1 LGERAVH
8 GGFPM
13 TAEPADTVWLVGSG
27 SLVPQT
33 PPRPHNSAL
42 TVQPPRVSLRTVLE
56 VATMTRS
63 VPAPRTD
70 VPPPPR
76 RAPKPRRHLRVDAI
90 TLALAALLLATLVL
104 RLWGIKQG
112 LPYIYNVDEESHFV
126 PKAITFFGHS
136 LNPNYF
142 LNPPAYSYV
151 LNVVFELWFGSRDA
165 VAHTYATNPTEVFVL
180 ARVVASVL
188 GTIAV
193 WLTYLT
199 GKRLFGRG
207 VGLAAAAI
215 FGFAFL
221 PIFYSHLALND
232 VPTLAPVAL
241 SLYGVAGVLRKGRL
255 RDYVI
260 AGIGIGLAAATKYT
274 GGITLLCLLAAAG
287 SNAAGSEHRHVPRR
301 LGAGLAAALAAFLV
315 ANPYALLDFSSF
327 INGVRQQAS
336 ETDAAKLGSSPVG
349 GIDYYLWTFTW
360 GIGWAPAVASV
371 IGAVLLAVR
380 RKLALALV
388 LIPAPIV
395 FIIFMGEQARYF
407 GRWLMP
413 TLPIVAILAGY
424 AAVEL
429 IRFVSRARVVPP
441 ALAAALVAVL
451 LLAQSVTAVVH
462 NDEVLSRPDTINTTR
477 AWMVEHIPIG
487 AKIVVEPMVPDNWT
501 YDSGRSL
508 LATPTGQ
515 RWTTF
520 DTAITNID
528 TNYHALIPGTYR
540 LVAPDQYESTL
551 RPHLLHLYEANGY
564 CYVVVGSLQ
573 AGRAYVKP
581 RVPEAIAY
589 YAALAKDGTLLFHI
603 SPYSPGASAVP
614 FNFDWSID
622 YYPRQYRLPGPEVSV
637 YQLHGDKCSP

>member
-1 LGERAVH
+1 
-8 GGFPM
+8 M
-13 TAEPADTVWLVGSG
+13 
-27 SLVPQT
+27 
-33 PPRPHNSAL
+33 
-42 TVQPPRVSLRTVLE
+42 LE

-63 VPAPRTD
+63 EHLPRAQ
-70 VPPPPR
+70 VPPTHREAKPSR
-76 RAPKPRRHLRVDAI
+76 RLRADAI
-90 TLALAALLLATLVL
+90 SVALAALLIVTLVL

-142 LNPPAYSYV
+142 NNPPAYSYV
-151 LNVVFELWFGSRDA
+151 LNLVFELWFGSRDA
-165 VAHTYATNPTEVFVL
+165 VAHAYATNPTEVYVV
-180 ARVVASVL
+180 ARVVAAVL
-188 GTIAV
+188 GTVAV

-207 VGLAAAAI
+207 VGLTAAAI
-215 FGFAFL
+215 FGLAFL

-241 SLYGVAGVLRKGRL
+241 SLYGVAGVLREGRL
-255 RDYVI
+255 RDYAI
-260 AGIGIGLAAATKYT
+260 AGIGVGLAAATKYT
-274 GGITLLCLLAAAG
+274 GGITLLCLLAAAASG
-287 SNAAGSEHRHVPRR
+287 AAGSEHRHVPRR
-301 LGAGLAAALAAFLV
+301 LLAGLGAALVAFLI

-327 INGVRQQAS
+327 INGVKQQAS
-336 ETDAAKLGSSPVG
+336 ETDAAKLGSSSVG

-371 IGAVLLAVR
+371 VGAVLLAVR
-380 RKLALALV
+380 RRLALALV

-429 IRFVSRARVVPP
+429 IRFVSRARAVRP
-441 ALAAALVAVL
+441 AFAAALVAVL

-477 AWMVEHIPIG
+477 AWMVNHIPAG
-487 AKIVVEPMVPDNWT
+487 AKIVVEPMVPASWA
-501 YDSGRSL
+501 YDAGRTL
-508 LATPTGQ
+508 TVTPSGQ
-515 RWTTF
+515 RWDLF
-520 DTAITNID
+520 NTAVTNID
-528 TNYHALIPGTYR
+528 TGYHALAAGVYR

-551 RPHLLHLYEANGY
+551 RPHLLHLYVANAY
-564 CYVVVGSLQ
+564 CWVVVSSLQ

-581 RVPEAIAY
+581 TVPKAIGY
-589 YAALAKDGTLLFHI
+589 YAALAKHGKLIFHI

-637 YQLHGDKCSP
+637 YKLHGEKCPS

>member
-1 LGERAVH
+1 
-8 GGFPM
+8 M
-13 TAEPADTVWLVGSG
+13 
-27 SLVPQT
+27 
-33 PPRPHNSAL
+33 
-42 TVQPPRVSLRTVLE
+42 LE

-63 VPAPRTD
+63 QH
-70 VPPPPR
+70 PPR
-76 RAPKPRRHLRVDAI
+76 GASPPAGRASLPRPRLHVDPI
-90 TLALAALLLATLVL
+90 PLAVAALLIATLVL

-142 LNPPAYSYV
+142 LNPPAYSYA
-151 LNVVFELWFGSRDA
+151 LNIVFELWFGSRDA
-165 VAHTYATNPTEVFVL
+165 VSHTFATNPTEVYVV

-188 GTIAV
+188 GTVAV

-207 VGLAAAAI
+207 AGLVAAAI

-241 SLYGVAGVLRKGRL
+241 SLYGVAGVLRYGRL
-255 RDYVI
+255 ADYVV

-274 GGITLLCLLAAAG
+274 GGITLLCLFAAAASG
-287 SNAAGSEHRHVPRR
+287 AAGGEHRHVPRR
-301 LGAGLAAALAAFLV
+301 LLAGLGAALVAFV
-315 ANPYALLDFSSF
+315 IANPYALLDFSSF
-327 INGVRQQAS
+327 INGVKQQAS

-371 IGAVLLAVR
+371 VGAVLLVVR

-395 FIIFMGEQARYF
+395 FIIFMGEQGRYF

-413 TLPIVAILAGY
+413 ILPIVAILAGY

-429 IRFVSRARVVPP
+429 IRFISRARAVRPF
-441 ALAAALVAVL
+441 AAALVAVL

-462 NDEVLSRPDTINTTR
+462 NDEVLSRPDTINTAR
-477 AWMVEHIPIG
+477 AWMVNHIPAA
-487 AKIVVEPMVPDNWT
+487 AKIVVEPMIPANWV
-501 YDSGRSL
+501 YDPGRSL
-508 LATPTGQ
+508 IATPSGE
-515 RWTTF
+515 RWRLF
-520 DTAITNID
+520 NTAITNID
-528 TNYHALIPGTYR
+528 TNYHALAPGVYR

-551 RPHLLHLYEANGY
+551 RPHLLHLYEANGF
-564 CYVVVGSLQ
+564 CWVVVSSLQ
-573 AGRAYVKP
+573 AGRAYVNP
-581 RVPEAIAY
+581 TVPEAIAY
-589 YAALAKDGTLLFHI
+589 YRALDKYGKLMFHI

-622 YYPRQYRLPGPEVSV
+622 YYPRQYRLPGPEISV
-637 YQLHGDKCSP
+637 YKLHGGKCTA

>member
-1 LGERAVH
+1 
-8 GGFPM
+8 
-13 TAEPADTVWLVGSG
+13 
-27 SLVPQT
+27 
-33 PPRPHNSAL
+33 
-42 TVQPPRVSLRTVLE
+42 VL
-56 VATMTRS
+56 
-63 VPAPRTD
+63 
-70 VPPPPR
+70 
-76 RAPKPRRHLRVDAI
+76 LI
-90 TLALAALLLATLVL
+90 ATLVL

-126 PKAITFFGHS
+126 PKAITFFGHP
-136 LNPNYF
+136 LNPYYF

-151 LNVVFELWFGSRDA
+151 LNIVFELWFGSRDA
-165 VAHTYATNPTEVFVL
+165 VVRAYTSNPTEVYVV

-207 VGLAAAAI
+207 VGLVAAAI
-215 FGFAFL
+215 FGLAFL

-241 SLYGVAGVLRKGRL
+241 SLYGTAGVLRRGRL
-255 RDYVI
+255 SDYVI
-260 AGIGIGLAAATKYT
+260 AGVGVGLAAATKYT
-274 GGITLLCLLAAAG
+274 GGITLVCLLVAAVCNVL
-287 SNAAGSEHRHVPRR
+287 SSEHRHVPRR
-301 LGAGLAAALAAFLV
+301 LLAGLVAALAAFLL

-327 INGVRQQAS
+327 IQGVRQQAS

-360 GIGWAPAVASV
+360 GLGWAPAVASV
-371 IGAVLLAVR
+371 MGAVLLVVR

-388 LIPAPIV
+388 LIPAPIL
-395 FIIFMGEQARYF
+395 FIIFMGEQSRYF

-413 TLPIVAILAGY
+413 IFPIAAILAGY

-429 IRFVSRARVVPP
+429 IKFISRARVVPP
-441 ALAAALVAVL
+441 ACAAALVAVV

-477 AWMVEHIPIG
+477 AWMVKHIPAG
-487 AKIVVEPMVPDNWT
+487 AKIVVEPMVPANWV
-501 YDSGRSL
+501 YDIDRSL
-508 LATPTGQ
+508 PATPSGQ
-515 RWTTF
+515 RWVPF
-520 DTAITNID
+520 NTAITNID
-528 TNYHALIPGTYR
+528 TDYHALPPHTYR
-540 LVAPDQYESTL
+540 LVQPDQYESTL
-551 RPHLLHLYEANGY
+551 RPKLLHLYVANGY
-564 CYVVVGSLQ
+564 CWVIVSSLQ

-581 RVPEAIAY
+581 RVPMAIAY
-589 YAALAKDGTLLFHI
+589 YQALAKYGTLMYHV

-637 YQLHGDKCSP
+637 YELQGDKCPA